1 MNITVGPSPLYIFL
15 SVATLPLLFSLV
27 FIGSQWTR
35 CNVSILFIGLV
46 LCDLTCSE
54 NSRFISLSVGTECP
68 KGSTTKKMKE
78 MKWKQKKTCL
88 RFMTINFV
96 CFFCCFY
103 VIFSSVDCVIF
114 VTLSLLRII
123 KSDISEWDFFSID
136 SMKYLYTC
144 FIFTHFDHVNFM
156 CSVNE
161 TQKKKDDGN
170 VLYNVPHLGDSFDP
184 CLNDIEQWRRERVN
198 AEKIF
203 YTYH

>member
-1 MNITVGPSPLYIFL
+1 MNITVGSSPLYIFV

-54 NSRFISLSVGTECP
+54 NPRFISLSVGTECP

-103 VIFSSVDCVIF
+103 VTFSSVDCVIF
-114 VTLSLLRII
+114 VTLSLFRII

-161 TQKKKDDGN
+161 TQKKRMTATS
-170 VLYNVPHLGDSFDP
+170 YIM
-184 CLNDIEQWRRERVN
+184 CRI
-198 AEKIF
+198 
-203 YTYH
+203 